1 MLAEKG
7 RKPMD
12 QFRKKRPTD
21 RAPGEQPW
29 SMVLRGMGS
38 VFHAAN
44 WFPAADVYETA
55 SAIIVYMDISG
66 IEPHTLVV
74 TVEDSRVTVSGERSC
89 GPHDK
94 VARIHQLEI
103 ERGFFERS
111 IALPKAVDV
120 SQAVSESRNG
130 FLQIILPLRRSAEKI
145 TITVR

>member
-1 MLAEKG
+1 
-7 RKPMD
+7 MD
-12 QFRKKRPTD
+12 QFRKKRPPD

-38 VFHAAN
+38 MFHAEN

-66 IEPHTLVV
+66 IMPHSLVV
-74 TVEDSRVTVSGERSC
+74 TVEDSRITVSGERGC
-89 GPHDK
+89 CPQEK
-94 VARIHQLEI
+94 VSHIHQLEI
-103 ERGFFERS
+103 ERGFFERT
-111 IALPKAVDV
+111 IALPKAVDA

-130 FLQIILPLRRSAEKI
+130 FLQIILPLRRTAGKI

>member
-1 MLAEKG
+1 M
-7 RKPMD
+7 
-12 QFRKKRPTD
+12 
-21 RAPGEQPW
+21 
-29 SMVLRGMGS
+29 
-38 VFHAAN
+38 FHAAN

-120 SQAVSESRNG
+120 SQTVSESRNG
-130 FLQIILPLRRSAEKI
+130 FLQIILPLRRSVEKI
-145 TITVR
+145 MITVR